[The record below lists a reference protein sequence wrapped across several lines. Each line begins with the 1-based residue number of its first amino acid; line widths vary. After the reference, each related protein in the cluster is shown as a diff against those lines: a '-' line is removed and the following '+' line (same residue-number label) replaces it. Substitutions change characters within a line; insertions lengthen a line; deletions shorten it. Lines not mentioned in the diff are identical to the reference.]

1 MELWFGVEH
10 ARGDVEWHG
19 FITTENHDTG
29 PPQPGYHGRGLD
41 RD

>member
-1 MELWFGVEH
+1 MELRFGVEH

-19 FITTENHDTG
+19 FFTTENHDTG
-29 PPQPGYHGRGLD
+29 PHPPGHLGRGLD